1 MRCDLCC
8 AVGLYSREE
17 PVVRFLTAGETHGPQ
32 LTAII
37 EGMPSNVPVTAETI
51 NEQLARRQKGYGRG
65 RRMQIEQDTV
75 NIVGGVRHGKSTGA
89 PIALV
94 VHNNDWKHWTS
105 VMGIEPMEGDAEAKR
120 RVNRPR
126 PGHADLNGGLKY
138 NQRDLR
144 NILERSSARETT
156 ARVAIGG
163 VAREFLAQFGVRV
176 VGHVLRIG
184 DVEAPSVELSTE
196 ELQRITEESPV
207 RVADKETEE
216 RMIAAIDTAK
226 ADGDTLGGV
235 VETIVEGLPV
245 GLGSHV
251 QWDRK
256 LDGRIAQAVVSIQA
270 FKGVEIGIGFEAAK
284 LRGSKVHDE
293 ILYDENTG
301 FRRASNRAGGLEG
314 GMTTGEPIVVRGVM
328 KPISTLY
335 KPLQSVDID
344 TKEAF
349 TAQVERSDTCAVPAA
364 GVIMESVVAWE
375 VACAFL
381 EKFGGDSLEEV
392 RRNYESYLEQVRN
405 Y

>member
-1 MRCDLCC
+1 MR
-8 AVGLYSREE
+8 Y
-17 PVVRFLTAGETHGPQ
+17 LTAGETHGPQ

-37 EGMPSNVPVTAETI
+37 EGFPSNVTI
-51 NEQLARRQKGYGRG
+51 DFEAMNFQLHRRQKGHGRG
-65 RRMQIEQDTV
+65 RRMQIEKDTASV
-75 NIVGGVRHGKSTGA
+75 VGGVRHGRTTGA

-94 VHNNDWKHWTS
+94 VENNDWKHWTS
-105 VMGIEPMEGDAEAKR
+105 IMNIEEQPDTDEGKR

-156 ARVAIGG
+156 MRVACGA
-163 VAREFLAQFGVRV
+163 VARQLLEAFGIKLASHV
-176 VGHVLRIG
+176 VRIG
-184 DVEAPSVELSTE
+184 EVEAKSPQLPIDELIS
-196 ELQRITEESPV
+196 ITEESPV
-207 RVADKETEE
+207 RVTDPEAEAA
-216 RMIAAIDTAK
+216 MIAAIDAAK
-226 ADGDTLGGV
+226 ADGDTLGGI
-235 VETIVEGLPV
+235 VEVIVEGAPV

-256 LDGRIAQAVVSIQA
+256 LDGRIAQAVLSIQA
-270 FKGVEIGIGFEAAK
+270 FKGCEIGIGFEAAK
-284 LRGSKVHDE
+284 LRGSSVHDE
-293 ILYDENTG
+293 IQYDPEKG
-301 FRRASNRAGGLEG
+301 FRRASNRAGGFEG

-364 GVIMESVVAWE
+364 GVIMENVVAWE
-375 VACAFL
+375 VAQAFM
-381 EKFGGDSLEEV
+381 EKFGGDSLEEI
-392 RRNYESYLEQVRN
+392 RRNYENYLKQVESY
-405 Y
+405 

>member
-1 MRCDLCC
+1 M
-8 AVGLYSREE
+8 
-17 PVVRFLTAGETHGPQ
+17 RFLTAGETHGPQ

-37 EGMPSNVPVTAETI
+37 EGMPSNVPLTAEMI

-65 RRMQIEQDTV
+65 KRMQIEQDEV
-75 NIVGGVRHGKSTGA
+75 EIVGGVRHGKTTGA

-94 VHNNDWKHWTS
+94 VHNRDWKNWTKI
-105 VMGIEPMEGDAEAKR
+105 MGIEPMDNDAEAKR

-156 ARVAIGG
+156 VRVAVGA
-163 VAREFLAQFGVRV
+163 VARQLLAQFNIRVAGHVIRIGDIEAPPVSLPLETLQSLTEQSQVRV
-176 VGHVLRIG
+176 V
-184 DVEAPSVELSTE
+184 DQATEA
-196 ELQRITEESPV
+196 RM
-207 RVADKETEE
+207 VAS
-216 RMIAAIDTAK
+216 IDAAK
-226 ADGDTLGGV
+226 ADGDTLGGI
-235 VETIVEGLPV
+235 VEAIVEGVPV

-270 FKGVEIGIGFEAAK
+270 FKGVEVGIGFEAAK

-293 ILYDENTG
+293 IKYDQDSG
-301 FRRASNRAGGLEG
+301 FHRASNRAGGLEG
-314 GMTTGEPIVVRGVM
+314 GMTTGEPIVIRGVM

-344 TKEAF
+344 TKEAY

-364 GVIMESVVAWE
+364 SVIMENVVAWE
-375 VACAFL
+375 VADALL
-381 EKFGGDSLEEV
+381 EKFGGDSLEETQ
-392 RRNYESYLEQVRN
+392 RNVATYLEQVRS

>member
-1 MRCDLCC
+1 MR
-8 AVGLYSREE
+8 Y
-17 PVVRFLTAGETHGPQ
+17 LTAGETHGPQ

-37 EGMPSNVPVTAETI
+37 EGFPSNVNIDFEEI
-51 NEQLARRQKGYGRG
+51 NFQLGRRQKGYGRG
-65 RRMQIEQDTV
+65 RRMQIEKDTA
-75 NIVGGVRHGKSTGA
+75 NIVGGVRHGKTTGA

-94 VHNNDWKHWTS
+94 VENNDWKHWTS
-105 VMGIEPMEGDAEAKR
+105 VMNIEPIEGNDETKR

-156 ARVAIGG
+156 MRVATGA
-163 VAREFLAQFGVRV
+163 VARQLLAAFGIKVASQV
-176 VGHVLRIG
+176 IRIG
-184 DVEAPSVELSTE
+184 EIEVKRQELPME
-196 ELQRITEESPV
+196 ELIRITEESPL
-207 RVADKETEE
+207 RVVDKEAEAQ
-216 RMIAAIDTAK
+216 MIAAIDAAK
-226 ADGDTLGGV
+226 EDGDTLGG
-235 VETIVEGLPV
+235 IVECIIEGVPV

-256 LDGRIAQAVVSIQA
+256 LDGRIAQAVLSIQA
-270 FKGVEIGIGFEAAK
+270 FKGCEIGIGFEAAK

-293 ILYDENTG
+293 ILYNEAEG
-301 FRRASNRAGGLEG
+301 FKRASNRAGGFEG

-335 KPLQSVDID
+335 KALQSVDID

-364 GVIMESVVAWE
+364 GVIMENIVVWE
-375 VACAFL
+375 VANAFL
-381 EKFGGDSLEEV
+381 DKFGGDSLEEI
-392 RRNYESYLEQVRN
+392 RNNYNSFLEQVKS